1 MVNQSP
7 EYLFGQWLDDALTED
22 ERSVFEALCVSDSDF
37 AARVATATQ
46 LNVAAEQFSAPPM
59 PAWDKNATF
68 IAPDKPKW
76 WQWQGLPAVS
86 MTMSAAAMV
95 MVLSGFS
102 VQVEDGRV
110 TMGFGQSV
118 SSGPT
123 EAEVAALVADRIND
137 YQQANQAMFTQY
149 VNALQQQQ
157 QESSTQLAQYLLKSS
172 RQERREDFAELV
184 QFINQQRDDD
194 QRYYARQLTH
204 LQREINAM
212 DDGYTAVTE

>member
-76 WQWQGLPAVS
+76 
-86 MTMSAAAMV
+86 
-95 MVLSGFS
+95 
-102 VQVEDGRV
+102 
-110 TMGFGQSV
+110 
-118 SSGPT
+118 
-123 EAEVAALVADRIND
+123 
-137 YQQANQAMFTQY
+137 
-149 VNALQQQQ
+149 
-157 QESSTQLAQYLLKSS
+157 
-172 RQERREDFAELV
+172 
-184 QFINQQRDDD
+184 
-194 QRYYARQLTH
+194 
-204 LQREINAM
+204 
-212 DDGYTAVTE
+212 